1 MSEEVKQEGDFKIK
15 KKPGRPRKLNKDKEE
30 VVKINLN
37 KEKDAVSESKTERVV
52 LPTGEESKEK
62 GEKTDVGLQEV
73 GSTHSEEEITEI
85 KEEKKEEVEDKKDIS
100 PIIEIGEK
108 ELDKSIKPLVDE
120 EPLPPNVQKL
130 VEFMQDTGGTI
141 EDYTRLNADYSKID
155 NDELL
160 REYYNKTKPH
170 LEADE
175 IDFILEDQFSYN
187 EDYDEEKAIK
197 KKKLAYKEE
206 IVKAKSFLEDLKNKY
221 YEEIKL
227 RPGVTQEQQKAIEF
241 FNKYNEEQK
250 VAQERHGRFTSN
262 TKNFFSDEF
271 KGFNFDVADKKFRYN
286 VNDKESLAN
295 KQSNLNNF
303 VGKFFDEKGDLKD
316 YNAYHKAIYAAENA
330 DTIANHF
337 YEQGKADA
345 VKDMMA
351 KSKNIDDTPRATSTG
366 DVYVNGLKVKAI
378 DGVDSSKLKLRINK
392 R

>member
-1 MSEEVKQEGDFKIK
+1 MSEEVKQEGEFKIK

-30 VVKINLN
+30 VIKVNLN
-37 KEKDAVSESKTERVV
+37 KKEDAVSEPKTERVV
-52 LPTGEESKEK
+52 LPTGEKSEEK
-62 GEKTDVGLQEV
+62 REKTEVELQE
-73 GSTHSEEEITEI
+73 GGAAHSEEKITEI
-85 KEEKKEEVEDKKDIS
+85 KEEKKEEVKDKKEVS
-100 PIIEIGEK
+100 PIVEIGEK

-120 EPLPPNVQKL
+120 KPLPANVQKL

-141 EDYTRLNADYSKID
+141 EDYTRLNADYSKIN

-170 LEADE
+170 LDTDE

-250 VAQERHGRFTSN
+250 VAQDRHGRFTNN

-271 KGFNFDVADKKFRYN
+271 KGFNFEVADKRFRYN
-286 VNDKESLAN
+286 VNDKESLAD

-351 KSKNIDDTPRATSTG
+351 KSKNIDNTPRATSTG